1 MPWNL
6 RRGRIH
12 KERDVGK
19 VAKIGMAVLVDSLA
33 GVDKQRA
40 NTADPQ
46 LISEVDSF
54 FAECTVR

>member
-1 MPWNL
+1 M
-6 RRGRIH
+6 H

-19 VAKIGMAVLVDSLA
+19 VAKIGIAVLADYLA

-54 FAECTVR
+54 FAECTGR

>member
-1 MPWNL
+1 M
-6 RRGRIH
+6 H

-19 VAKIGMAVLVDSLA
+19 VAKIGIAVLADYLA

-46 LISEVDSF
+46 LIFEVDSF
-54 FAECTVR
+54 FAECTGR